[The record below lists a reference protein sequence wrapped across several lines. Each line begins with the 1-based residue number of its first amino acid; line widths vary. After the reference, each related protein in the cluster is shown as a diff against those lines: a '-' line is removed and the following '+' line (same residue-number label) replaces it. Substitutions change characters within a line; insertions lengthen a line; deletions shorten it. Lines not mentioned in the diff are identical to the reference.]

1 MAFVR
6 VGLAQ
11 HEGRREGVAMLG
23 NIIGSIIG
31 GAILGYIGKL
41 LLPGRQAIPWWS
53 TVGAGIV
60 AALLG
65 TWVARGLGVA
75 DTRGIDWWEHIIQIG
90 FAVIA
95 IWAVARLFAHRHTG
109 TGSRTTNY

>member
-1 MAFVR
+1 
-6 VGLAQ
+6 
-11 HEGRREGVAMLG
+11 MLG

-41 LLPGRQAIPWWS
+41 LLPGRQNIPWWS

-65 TWVARGLGVA
+65 TWVAQGLGVA
-75 DTRGIDWWEHIIQIG
+75 DTRGINWWEHIIQVV

-95 IWAVARLFAHRHTG
+95 IWAVARLFARRRMG
-109 TGSRTTNY
+109 GGPRATNY

>member
-1 MAFVR
+1 
-6 VGLAQ
+6 
-11 HEGRREGVAMLG
+11 MLG

-31 GAILGYIGKL
+31 GAILGYLGKL

-65 TWVARGLGVA
+65 TAVAHWAGVA
-75 DTRGIDWWEHIIQIG
+75 DTRGFDWTEHLIQLV
-90 FAVIA
+90 FAIVGVYL
-95 IWAVARLFAHRHTG
+95 VARIFARNRSG
-109 TGSRTTNY
+109 GGRRTMNY

>member
-1 MAFVR
+1 
-6 VGLAQ
+6 
-11 HEGRREGVAMLG
+11 MLG

-41 LLPGRQAIPWWS
+41 LLPGRQRIPWWS

-60 AALLG
+60 AALIG
-65 TWVARGLGVA
+65 TWVAEGIGVA

-95 IWAVARLFAHRHTG
+95 IWAVSRMFGRRRMG
-109 TGSRTTNY
+109 GGPRTTNY

>member
-1 MAFVR
+1 MFW
-6 VGLAQ
+6 
-11 HEGRREGVAMLG
+11 

-31 GAILGYIGKL
+31 GAILGYLGKL
-41 LLPGRQAIPWWS
+41 LLPGRQRIPWWS

-65 TWVARGLGVA
+65 TAVAHWGGFA
-75 DTRGIDWWEHIIQIG
+75 DTRGIDWWEHLIQLG

-95 IWAVARLFAHRHTG
+95 ISIVARIFAHRQGRG
-109 TGSRTTNY
+109 TTTTNY